1 MLQTYQCMLLGVC
14 GTRTEPSLQFLN
26 IQEREMNDSADALCV
41 CYLLTLWHTN
51 YAAESTKG
59 MSDDQCAGK
68 VQPECSVCCR
78 CLQSFTRKV
87 LGACTTAAYPSTA
100 RLCQSCLGYS
110 YGPYLRT
117 LLQTLVLIISTSS
130 SIENHLPTTPL
141 LAHHFLPTT
150 TLPNSCLLGQL
161 FCPPWDAK
169 LAPVL
174 VRHPGNVWGFLRRLR
189 GQHINESHPIVAIL
203 MG

>member
-130 SIENHLPTTPL
+130 SIENHLPTTLPITTTGPPF
-141 LAHHFLPTT
+141 LAYHNFAQQLPTWPAV
-150 TLPNSCLLGQL
+150 LPTMGCKAGPGPRPASWKRLGIPQT
-161 FCPPWDAK
+161 AK
-169 LAPVL
+169 RPA
-174 VRHPGNVWGFLRRLR
+174 H
-189 GQHINESHPIVAIL
+189 
-203 MG
+203 